1 MNLRA
6 TAFLG
11 SLAIILHVAAQTPP
25 SPPMEQVSPDRTSE
39 GAADKPGLG
48 PGQPAKEPVVYTFVE
63 QLPEF
68 PGGPERMMD
77 YLRTNVKYPQEAMD
91 AGIQGKVFVRFV
103 VNADGRISDVTVLSG
118 VPGGAMLD
126 KEAVRA
132 VKAMPNWTPGQL
144 GGKAVATSMTLPI
157 AFHLPK
163 GGK

>member
-6 TAFLG
+6 TTSIG
-11 SLAIILHVAAQTPP
+11 SLALILHVAAQTPP
-25 SPPMEQVSPDRTSE
+25 PAVQEAAPTKITTVVAVDPETPAAVEQVGE
-39 GAADKPGLG
+39 
-48 PGQPAKEPVVYTFVE
+48 PAVYTVVE
-63 QLPEF
+63 QMPEF
-68 PGGPERMMD
+68 PGGQERLMD
-77 YLRTNVKYPQEAMD
+77 YLRKNVKYPQEAMD

-103 VNADGRISDVTVLSG
+103 VNADGRISDVTVLRG
-118 VPGGAMLD
+118 VPGGAILD

-132 VKAMPNWTPGQL
+132 LKAMPNWIPGQQ